1 MLSVTNMLSLN
12 ETTKEIEKL
21 LAVYGSLTR
30 PDLIMHIPA
39 DAKTVVEALDKLNSE
54 QKITR
59 ATDEQGVEVY
69 QDSSNLA
76 TRFFYA
82 AGG

>member
-1 MLSVTNMLSLN
+1 MHNLTNMLSMN

-30 PDLIMHIPA
+30 PDLIMRIPA
-39 DAKTVVEALDKLNSE
+39 DAKTVVEALDQLSSE
-54 QKITR
+54 QKVTK

-69 QDSSNLA
+69 QNSSNLA